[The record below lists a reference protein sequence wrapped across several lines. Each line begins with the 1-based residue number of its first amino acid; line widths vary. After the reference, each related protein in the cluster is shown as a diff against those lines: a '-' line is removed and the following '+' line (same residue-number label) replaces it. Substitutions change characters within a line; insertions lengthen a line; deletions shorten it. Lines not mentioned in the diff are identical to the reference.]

1 MPDMRKYYNEQ
12 VRPALQEKLGL
23 KNVMEIPKL
32 KKIVISTG
40 IGTKMEKDAFS
51 EARTHLSAI
60 AGQGIAPS
68 KGMDFSRVIQGK
80 PYAEALAIAEISPR
94 KAAKLFAK
102 TLKCAKAAAA
112 ESGMNE
118 ASLMVKT
125 AVADPGPDAARRATP
140 CCEK

>member
-1 MPDMRKYYNEQ
+1 ME
-12 VRPALQEKLGL
+12 VRA
-23 KNVMEIPKL
+23 VTRY
-32 KKIVISTG
+32 V
-40 IGTKMEKDAFS
+40 
-51 EARTHLSAI
+51 R
-60 AGQGIAPS
+60 IAPS

-102 TLKCAKAAAA
+102 TLKCARAAAA

-125 AVADPGPDAARRATP
+125 AVADPVR
-140 CCEK
+140 C

>member
-1 MPDMRKYYNEQ
+1 ME
-12 VRPALQEKLGL
+12 VRA
-23 KNVMEIPKL
+23 VTRY
-32 KKIVISTG
+32 V
-40 IGTKMEKDAFS
+40 
-51 EARTHLSAI
+51 R
-60 AGQGIAPS
+60 IAPS

-102 TLKCAKAAAA
+102 TLKCARAAAA

-125 AVADPGPDAARRATP
+125 AVADPGPMLKRFRPKARGMAGIIRKRMSHFTVVLTDD
-140 CCEK
+140 

>member
-60 AGQGIAPS
+60 AGQAPVVCKSRKNIANFKLRAGMSVGPTTPS
-68 KGMDFSRVIQGK
+68 PAS
-80 PYAEALAIAEISPR
+80 ATSAAPR
-94 KAAKLFAK
+94 
-102 TLKCAKAAAA
+102 
-112 ESGMNE
+112 
-118 ASLMVKT
+118 
-125 AVADPGPDAARRATP
+125 RRASTTSETTISAFRMSRSSP
-140 CCEK
+140 KSTSTRSNIRSE

>member
-60 AGQGIAPS
+60 AGQAPVVCKSRKNIAN
-68 KGMDFSRVIQGK
+68 F
-80 PYAEALAIAEISPR
+80 
-94 KAAKLFAK
+94 KLRW
-102 TLKCAKAAAA
+102 
-112 ESGMNE
+112 S
-118 ASLMVKT
+118 
-125 AVADPGPDAARRATP
+125 
-140 CCEK
+140 